1 MTFVSSS
8 SNYREQ
14 PQHERAEGERGEP
27 GQPRQQ
33 RGLLQRR
40 RVRGRGAQQLG
51 RAGEQLPGDIRHL
64 RLHRA
69 QHLLRLT
76 RHQPL
81 LPRGGDQPTLYTT
94 LNMVTIL
101 SDNVGVSSSG
111 CSEHEANNPQ
121 SGEQGPGA
129 PCNYLDIYSVPQL
142 CLHLHCAGE
151 QDDPGDRA
159 EEGGVQPSDEEQEQ
173 EEDLQV
179 PEDPGDARAG
189 GAAGQVEIIQ
199 GGL

>member
-1 MTFVSSS
+1 MSGRKESVASLGSLGSSEDSYSDAESEGAARS
-8 SNYREQ
+8 SW
-14 PQHERAEGERGEP
+14 
-27 GQPRQQ
+27 
-33 RGLLQRR
+33 
-40 RVRGRGAQQLG
+40 
-51 RAGEQLPGDIRHL
+51 GEQESSCQEIYDICGYIGPSICSDSPDTSLSCLEVGTSQR
-64 RLHRA
+64 
-69 QHLLRLT
+69 
-76 RHQPL
+76 
-81 LPRGGDQPTLYTT
+81 YTH
-94 LNMVTIL
+94 NMVTIF
-101 SDNVGVSSSG
+101 SDNVCLSSSG

-121 SGEQGPGA
+121 SGQQGPGA

-199 GGL
+199 GGVVRV